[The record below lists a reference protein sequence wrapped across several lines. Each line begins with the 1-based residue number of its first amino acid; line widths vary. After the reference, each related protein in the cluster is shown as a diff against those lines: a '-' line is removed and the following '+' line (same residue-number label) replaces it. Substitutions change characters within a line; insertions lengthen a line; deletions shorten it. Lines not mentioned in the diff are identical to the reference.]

1 MNVDQE
7 RLRVDLETNGSFGA
21 VETTDGRGRTLFTGS
36 ESDRQAR
43 EYFVERVEAAGLD
56 VRVDR
61 VGNIAGRW
69 TPVGCDPATAPV
81 AVGSHLDSVD
91 TGGIFDGP
99 LGVYGALEAV
109 RSIRESD
116 ANVGRPLEVVCFT
129 EEEGGR
135 FGRGTLGSSVAT
147 GRYSAADALELVDD
161 DGISLA
167 DRLRDIGFAGED
179 TIDASGWDGWLELHI
194 EQDTRLVEANATV
207 GVVDSITGIANAT
220 VTIDGEAN
228 HAGSTAMR
236 DRTDAFCAAAAFVL
250 DLERLATE
258 HARESGTTVGTAG
271 ELTVEPNARNIVPG
285 EARLELDIRDVDHD
299 RMDDVVS
306 GCRSS
311 LARLERERGVVTELD
326 RYRDVPPTP
335 LSPSC
340 IAAVETAVEDCD
352 VSAIGLHSAAMHD
365 TANVA
370 DVTDAGLVFAP
381 SVGGVS
387 HSPQEWTDWSDCA
400 TATRILADA
409 VRVLA
414 SS

>member
-7 RLRVDLETNGSFGA
+7 RLRADLETNGSFGA
-21 VETTDGRGRTLFTGS
+21 IETTDGRGRTVLTGS
-36 ESDRQAR
+36 ESDRQTR
-43 EYFVERVEAAGLD
+43 EYFVERLEAAGLD

-69 TPVGCDPATAPV
+69 TPAGCDPATPPV

-99 LGVYGALEAV
+99 LGVYGGLEAV
-109 RSIRESD
+109 RSVRESD
-116 ANVGRPLEVVCFT
+116 ADVNRPLEVVCFT

-147 GRYSAADALELVDD
+147 GRCSATDALELVDD

-167 DRLRDIGFAGED
+167 DRLHDVGFAGED
-179 TIDASGWDGWLELHI
+179 VIDPSEWASWLELHI

-207 GVVDSITGIANAT
+207 GVVDSITGIANCT
-220 VTIDGEAN
+220 VEIAGEAN

-236 DRTDAFCAAAAFVL
+236 DRTDALCAAAAFVL
-250 DLERLATE
+250 DLEHVATE

-326 RYRDVPPTP
+326 RHRDVPPTP
-335 LSPSC
+335 LSPNC
-340 IAAVETAVEDCD
+340 IAAVETAAEGCD

-387 HSPQEWTDWSDCA
+387 HSPREWTDWSDCA
-400 TATRILADA
+400 TATRVLADA
-409 VRVLA
+409 VRMLA
-414 SS
+414 TS